1 MTRYLFLLLSMTLFL
16 SHHPAWGAETPC
28 PETDVYLRTEQ
39 FHGDA
44 CTGQLIGIRLALAA
58 KEALQKSGV
67 TGKLKAKYYALNC
80 AVDGIQ
86 VAAGTTI
93 GNRSLEV
100 IDKKDNRLELADKD
114 GKHAVEARLTKLA
127 ADKSKTSLELKKQMK
142 ALPADSERMQQVQKE
157 LEAISTWFRT
167 ATTAEVVT
175 VRQR

>member
-1 MTRYLFLLLSMTLFL
+1 M
-16 SHHPAWGAETPC
+16 
-28 PETDVYLRTEQ
+28 
-39 FHGDA
+39 
-44 CTGQLIGIRLALAA
+44 
-58 KEALQKSGV
+58 
-67 TGKLKAKYYALNC
+67 NC

-127 ADKSKTSLELKKQMK
+127 AEKSKTSLELKKQMK
-142 ALPADSERMQQVQKE
+142 ALPADSERMQQLQKE
-157 LEAISTWFRT
+157 LEAISIWFRT
-167 ATTAEVVT
+167 AAAADVVT